1 MCLVVD
7 YSEKSVKSDY
17 FGVIIYNWW
26 RKVRK
31 IGIFADQNTYF
42 TRNLHEDPEY
52 SGFFAI
58 KIPNL
63 GVVHAEYTKYSGY
76 SMRFFR
82 KIGKFAIIGVKL
94 ALKPNKL
101 GRKLQ
106 KIGFFTKTSTYF
118 HKYYF
123 YK

>member
-17 FGVIIYNWW
+17 FGVIVYNWW

-31 IGIFADQNTYF
+31 IGIFADQDAYF
-42 TRNLHEDPEY
+42 TKNLHETPNTRDFRHKSLNY
-52 SGFFAI
+52 SIFY
-58 KIPNL
+58 
-63 GVVHAEYTKYSGY
+63 AEYTKNSGY

-94 ALKPNKL
+94 TLKPNNL
-101 GRKLQ
+101 GRKLE
-106 KIGFFTKTSTYF
+106 KSS
-118 HKYYF
+118 
-123 YK
+123 

>member
-17 FGVIIYNWW
+17 FGVIVYNWW

-31 IGIFADQNTYF
+31 IRIFTDQNAYF
-42 TRNLHEDPEY
+42 TKNLHEGPRILRI
-52 SGFFAI
+52 FAI

-63 GVVHAEYTKYSGY
+63 SIVHAEYTENSGY

-82 KIGKFAIIGVKL
+82 KIGKFAIIGIKST
-94 ALKPNKL
+94 LKPNKL
-101 GRKLQ
+101 GRKL
-106 KIGFFTKTSTYF
+106 
-118 HKYYF
+118 
-123 YK
+123 